1 MLIIDTWAWRR
12 NWQSR
17 LPGILRS
24 WGMRLSWER
33 KAFADDPIEIIDGDR
48 GKNYPKHI
56 RA

>member
-33 KAFADDPIEIIDGDR
+33 KAFADAPIEIIDGDR

-56 RA
+56 